1 MDAHSARCDRQFIGR
16 ARELALI
23 AEACTAARD
32 GRSQLL
38 IVSGPAGIGKTT
50 LCRHAVERAA
60 AEGFTVAWGRS
71 WPDRG
76 APPLWPWTAVLTELG
91 GREAAGML
99 SEDQHQPAIDA
110 DRFSRFSAVANLLG
124 SRTARAP
131 LAIVLDDAH
140 LADAAALLLVRFLV
154 RTIDRC
160 VIVLTRRD
168 DDPELPNETRRR
180 LDELERDALIV
191 PLRSFDE
198 QDTEAFLAAHGIQV
212 EEHEWVP
219 TLARLTGGSPLLL
232 ARAVASAVPA
242 DDRGVVEYAI
252 EDSLDVL
259 APEHRDV
266 IALAAIHGME
276 GRTGELTAMVGGAHA
291 EVVEA
296 LERAAAAGLVHLV
309 PGTSGST
316 GWRFTHDLV
325 RHAALAVLTPSE
337 ALEAHVRALDLSRY
351 DDQPGT
357 VARRAHHALH
367 AAERSPAD
375 AARAVAECRSAAK
388 VLGRGFDYERAALLL
403 GAAVDLVERLPHPAD
418 DVELLLEWSD
428 ALLVCGRL
436 ADARRAYERAVDVA
450 AWTGDPVARARSALG
465 LGGVWVNEHRSEI
478 ERTRVLALQ
487 RTALAELP
495 RDAVDLRRRL
505 VMRLAA
511 EDVYDGAPVEPVIE
525 ALSDCRRSRDPHVL
539 AEALSLAHHALL
551 SPEHADLRLQLAEEL
566 IAIAAGCGD
575 DLRVLFG
582 LLWKAVDHF
591 LDGDV
596 RAMRT
601 LSELRDRADAVGC
614 RSIGY
619 VVSAIDVMQLIRDGR
634 LDEAERAAHEC
645 FEHGVDVGDADA
657 TGYYGAHLLTIRFMQ
672 DRDSELLDLAR
683 DISSASILIKPEFG
697 YRAGAAAIA
706 ARAGLHD
713 EAASKLAPLRLS
725 GLAALPRS
733 STWLT
738 GIANIVE
745 AAARSATPTWHVRRT
760 RCSSRT
766 PTAR

>member
-1 MDAHSARCDRQFIGR
+1 MAAHPARCDRQFVGR

-50 LCRHAVERAA
+50 LCRHAVGRAA

-71 WPDRG
+71 WPDGG

-99 SEDQHQPAIDA
+99 SEDPHRPAIDA

-124 SRTARAP
+124 RRTAHAP

-160 VIVLTRRD
+160 VIMLTRRD
-168 DDPELPNETRRR
+168 DDPDLPNETRRR
-180 LDELERDALIV
+180 LDELERDAVIV

-198 QDTEAFLAAHGIQV
+198 QDTAAFLAAHGLQV

-266 IALAAIHGME
+266 IALAAILGME
-276 GRTGELTAMVGGAHA
+276 GRTGELTAMVGGDHA
-291 EVVEA
+291 DVVEA
-296 LERAAAAGLVHLV
+296 LERAAAAGLVDLI

-337 ALEAHVRALDLSRY
+337 ALEAHVRALDLAPF
-351 DDQPGT
+351 DDRPGT

-375 AARAVAECRSAAK
+375 AARAVAECRNAAK

-403 GAAVDLVERLPHPAD
+403 GAAVELVERLPQPTDH
-418 DVELLLEWSD
+418 VELLLEWAD
-428 ALLVCGRL
+428 ALLVCGGL
-436 ADARRAYERAVDVA
+436 ADARRAYERAVVVA
-450 AWTGDPVARARSALG
+450 ARTGDAIARARAAFG
-465 LGGVWVNEHRSEI
+465 LGGVWVNEHRSEV

-487 RTALAELP
+487 RAALAELP
-495 RDAVDLRRRL
+495 PEAVDLRVRL

-511 EDVYDGAPVEPVIE
+511 EDVYDGAPVEPV
-525 ALSDCRRSRDPHVL
+525 
-539 AEALSLAHHALL
+539 
-551 SPEHADLRLQLAEEL
+551 
-566 IAIAAGCGD
+566 
-575 DLRVLFG
+575 
-582 LLWKAVDHF
+582 
-591 LDGDV
+591 
-596 RAMRT
+596 
-601 LSELRDRADAVGC
+601 
-614 RSIGY
+614 
-619 VVSAIDVMQLIRDGR
+619 
-634 LDEAERAAHEC
+634 
-645 FEHGVDVGDADA
+645 
-657 TGYYGAHLLTIRFMQ
+657 
-672 DRDSELLDLAR
+672 
-683 DISSASILIKPEFG
+683 
-697 YRAGAAAIA
+697 
-706 ARAGLHD
+706 
-713 EAASKLAPLRLS
+713 
-725 GLAALPRS
+725 LAALDRCSPQR
-733 STWLT
+733 
-738 GIANIVE
+738 
-745 AAARSATPTWHVRRT
+745 RSARPRGGAVAGPPRAAGARALRPPAAVGRGADRR
-760 RCSSRT
+760 RR
-766 PTAR
+766 RLW